1 MTPVLRWTIGRGS
14 PRRAGLWVAHEGT
27 ISPHRRFGSKPWPTT
42 PRATNSDTRE
52 TPDDSP
58 VRLRVERH
66 AAKKAIAG
74 EQADGVPTDDPGR
87 IPTSC
92 AANANAGIETKHET
106 TTQAQAGRDGGRS
119 DFSSSR
125 EGLGAGGVI
134 FPPVRKPP
142 LFLTLRLI
150 VLLVAPACKE
160 PPRPEPVAPP
170 EPVRVDDATAKS
182 ILNSTKTLMESKPEQ
197 IAAADQAKA
206 ADASKL
212 HGTWRVRHTIHS
224 TNGEKSAPA
233 APLAPTRWT
242 FEKNGGLEIAGPMK
256 IDGRYVYT
264 GKTII
269 ISALGPKATYDV
281 EKLEGD
287 ELRVVTK
294 IEAGTLR
301 IANTTVLD
309 REK

>member
-1 MTPVLRWTIGRGS
+1 MAS
-14 PRRAGLWVAHEGT
+14 
-27 ISPHRRFGSKPWPTT
+27 
-42 PRATNSDTRE
+42 
-52 TPDDSP
+52 
-58 VRLRVERH
+58 
-66 AAKKAIAG
+66 
-74 EQADGVPTDDPGR
+74 GVD
-87 IPTSC
+87 
-92 AANANAGIETKHET
+92 
-106 TTQAQAGRDGGRS
+106 
-119 DFSSSR
+119 
-125 EGLGAGGVI
+125 

-142 LFLTLRLI
+142 LFLTLRLV
-150 VLLVAPACKE
+150 VLLAAPACKE

-170 EPVRVDDATAKS
+170 APVRVDDETAKS
-182 ILNSTKTLMESKPEQ
+182 IVDTTKKLMDAKPEP
-197 IAAADQAKA
+197 IAAADKAKA

-242 FEKNGGLEIAGPMK
+242 FEKNGDLKIAGPMK
-256 IDGRYVYT
+256 IDGSYVYT

-269 ISALGPKATYDV
+269 ISALGPTATYEV